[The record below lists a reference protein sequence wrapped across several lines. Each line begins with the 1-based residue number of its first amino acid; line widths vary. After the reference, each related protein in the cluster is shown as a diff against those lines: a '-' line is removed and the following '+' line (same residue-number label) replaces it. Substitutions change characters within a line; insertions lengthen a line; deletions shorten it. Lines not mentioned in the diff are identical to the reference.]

1 MYKITIKNGETST
14 ILHENKSKLAV
25 AVSGGFSEEVNCIPS
40 ADIEIFRQNPCWD
53 LLNDRKT
60 TVEFKNTLSNE
71 VEFEGTLLRS
81 SCRMTNSGQVI
92 KSLICEGFL
101 GYLCD
106 SIQPYHHYE
115 NTTAEGF
122 LTAVLAVHNSMMPEE
137 KRIYLGSC
145 DVVGDNTNS
154 KTTAYRN
161 TLEEIKVNLI
171 ERLGCEIRVRRVN
184 GNLVLDL
191 LTHYGVKSNTVIEL
205 GKNIRS
211 LEVSSDPT
219 NIITRLIPLGAQ
231 IDASSS
237 AERVDITSVNSGLN
251 YIDDSNAIAKYGI
264 IAGTVIFDNITE
276 PANLKTAG
284 QNYLT
289 NNNRLKKAYAGQVL
303 DLSVLDSSEQSI
315 KAGNTY
321 RFKNSLLGIDEDL
334 RLMKRKVNIY
344 EPYSPEV
351 EIGDKTE
358 KMTDIAV
365 RTAQLIEYDM
375 PEQKLDILA
384 SAKATATA
392 LLDAGINGY
401 CVINKNEILIMDT
414 PYKETA
420 TKVWKWN
427 QNGFGYSNNG
437 YSGTYGTAITMDGA
451 IVADFITAGK
461 LVGLDINNGNGTF
474 HVDTSGSVT
483 ATSIDI
489 NNGNGI
495 FRVLTD
501 GTVQASAIEITGGR
515 INMSTSSANYDA
527 ISLSYQGLETTMR
540 SGEFKAKNSTSKNQ
554 IIIQSQGLWTWN
566 DYDNSPTFTV
576 SSPTGS
582 ISTNGS
588 ITAQGNI
595 SGANITASG
604 TVTATGNISTGG
616 DIYFDYNGFS
626 TSIRQM
632 HTYLDNAVLRID
644 AAIDALDRRVSALEG
659 NT

>member
-1 MYKITIKNGETST
+1 MYRITIKNGETST

-53 LLNDRKT
+53 LLSDRKT
-60 TVEFKNTLSNE
+60 IVEFKNTLSNE

-191 LTHYGVKSNTVIEL
+191 LTHYGTKSNTVIEL

-264 IAGTVIFDNITE
+264 IAGTVTFDNITI
-276 PANLKTAG
+276 PANLKAAG
-284 QNYLT
+284 QDYLA

-351 EIGDKTE
+351 EIGDKSE
-358 KMTDIAV
+358 RMTDIAV

-420 TKVWKWN
+420 TKIWRWN
-427 QNGFGYSNNG
+427 KGGFGYSNDG
-437 YSGTYGTAITMDGA
+437 GDTYGIAITMDGA

-461 LVGLDINNGNGTF
+461 LVGLDINNGDGTF
-474 HVDTSGSVT
+474 HV
-483 ATSIDI
+483 
-489 NNGNGI
+489 
-495 FRVLTD
+495 LPD

-515 INMSTSSANYDA
+515 INMTTSSANYDV
-527 ISLSYQGLETTMR
+527 ISLSYQDLNTIMR
-540 SGEFKAKNSTSKNQ
+540 SGEFRIKNSTSKHQ
-554 IIIQSQGLWTWN
+554 IVIQSQGVWVYN
-566 DYDNSPTFTV
+566 DYDNSPTFTIG
-576 SSPTGS
+576 SSTGNIFTS
-582 ISTNGS
+582 GA
-588 ITAQGNI
+588 ITAAGNI
-595 SGANITASG
+595 STQGNVSGVNMTASG
-604 TVTATGNISTGG
+604 TMTADTVYFKLNNVNSNLSTVIGGINGRLDAIDLNIN
-616 DIYFDYNGFS
+616 DIYDRISSMNS
-626 TSIRQM
+626 SISS
-632 HTYLDNAVLRID
+632 LDS
-644 AAIDALDRRVSALEG
+644 RVSALEG